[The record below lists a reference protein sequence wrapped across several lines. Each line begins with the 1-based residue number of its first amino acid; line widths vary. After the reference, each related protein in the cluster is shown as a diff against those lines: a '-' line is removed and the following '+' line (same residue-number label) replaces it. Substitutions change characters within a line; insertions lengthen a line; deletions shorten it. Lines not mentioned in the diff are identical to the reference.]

1 MLFPSRSVSWL
12 AVFLGNPGLRY
23 EGTRHNAGFMTADA
37 LARKKNVSINRA
49 RFRALTATC
58 PIGDE
63 TVMLMKPQTYMNLSG
78 EAVGQAARFY
88 KIPVGQAAR
97 FYKIPADHV
106 LVVSDDITLPIGAM
120 RIRTKGSA
128 GGHNGLKN
136 IISVLGTEEFPRIR
150 LGVGS
155 PPHPDY
161 DTVDWVLS
169 VFRDQDAVDM
179 AEAASRAADAVEC
192 FIAQGPEKAMNL
204 YSQKKIPRDQ

>member
-1 MLFPSRSVSWL
+1 MLFSSSRSVSWL
-12 AVFLGNPGLRY
+12 VVFLGNPGLRY

-37 LARKKNVSINRA
+37 LARKKNISINRS

-58 PIGDE
+58 TMGDA

-88 KIPVGQAAR
+88 KIP
-97 FYKIPADHV
+97 ADHI

-120 RIRTKGSA
+120 RIRTRGSA

-150 LGVGS
+150 LGVGE
-155 PPHPDY
+155 PPHPDF

-169 VFRDQDAVDM
+169 VFRDQDAIDM
-179 AEAASRAADAVEC
+179 ADAASRAADAVEC
-192 FIAQGPEKAMNL
+192 FIVHGPEKAMNL
-204 YSQKKIPRDQ
+204 YSQKKIPRK

>member
-88 KIPVGQAAR
+88 KIP
-97 FYKIPADHV
+97 ADHV
-106 LVVSDDITLPIGAM
+106 LVVSDDITLPIGAL

-150 LGVGS
+150 LGVGT

-179 AEAASRAADAVEC
+179 AAAAARAADAVEC

-204 YSQKKIPRDQ
+204 YSQKKIPRNPCK

>member
-88 KIPVGQAAR
+88 KIP
-97 FYKIPADHV
+97 ADHV
-106 LVVSDDITLPIGAM
+106 LVVSDDITLPIGAL

-150 LGVGS
+150 LGVGT

-161 DTVDWVLS
+161 DTIDWVLS
-169 VFRDQDAVDM
+169 VFRDQDAEDM
-179 AEAASRAADAVEC
+179 AEAASRAADAAEC
-192 FIAQGPEKAMNL
+192 YIAEGPEKAMNR
-204 YSQKKIPRDQ
+204 YSQKKVK

>member
-12 AVFLGNPGLRY
+12 VVFLGNPGLRY

-37 LARKKNVSINRA
+37 LARKKNISINRS
-49 RFRALTATC
+49 RFRALTASC
-58 PIGDE
+58 PFGD
-63 TVMLMKPQTYMNLSG
+63 TTALLMKPQTYMNLSG
-78 EAVGQAARFY
+78 EA
-88 KIPVGQAAR
+88 VGQAAR

-150 LGVGS
+150 RGVGA

-179 AEAASRAADAVEC
+179 AEAAERAADAVEC
-192 FIAQGPEKAMNL
+192 FITQGPEKAMNL

>member
-12 AVFLGNPGLRY
+12 VVFLGNPGLRY

-37 LARKKNVSINRA
+37 LARKKNISINRS

-58 PIGDE
+58 QIGDE

-88 KIPVGQAAR
+88 KIP
-97 FYKIPADHV
+97 ADHV
-106 LVVSDDITLPIGAM
+106 LVVSDDITLPIGAL

-150 LGVGS
+150 LGVGI

-161 DTVDWVLS
+161 DRVDWVLS

-179 AEAASRAADAVEC
+179 NAAAARAADAVEC

-204 YSQKKIPRDQ
+204 YSQKKIPRNP

>member
-1 MLFPSRSVSWL
+1 MLFSSRPVSWL
-12 AVFLGNPGLRY
+12 VVFLGNPGLRY

-37 LARKKNVSINRA
+37 LARKKNIRINRS

-58 PIGDE
+58 TMGGE

-88 KIPVGQAAR
+88 KIP
-97 FYKIPADHV
+97 ADHV
-106 LVVSDDITLPIGAM
+106 LVVSDDISLPIGGI

-150 LGVGS
+150 LGVGA
-155 PPHPDY
+155 PPHPNY
-161 DTVDWVLS
+161 EMMDWVLS
-169 VFRDQDAVDM
+169 AFKDQDAVDM
-179 AEAASRAADAVEC
+179 ADSVSRAADAVEC
-192 FIAQGPEKAMNL
+192 FITEGAEKAMNL
-204 YSQKKIPRDQ
+204 YSQKRIPRNP

>member
-1 MLFPSRSVSWL
+1 MLFSSRPVSWL
-12 AVFLGNPGLRY
+12 VVFLGNPGLRY

-37 LARKKNVSINRA
+37 LARKKNININRS
-49 RFRALTATC
+49 RFHALTATC
-58 PIGDE
+58 TMGGE

-88 KIPVGQAAR
+88 KIP
-97 FYKIPADHV
+97 ADHV
-106 LVVSDDITLPIGAM
+106 LVVSDDISLPIGGI

-150 LGVGS
+150 LGVGA

-161 DTVDWVLS
+161 EMMDWVLS
-169 VFRDQDAVDM
+169 AFKDQDAVDM
-179 AEAASRAADAVEC
+179 AESVSRAADAVEC
-192 FIAQGPEKAMNL
+192 FITEGAEKAMNL
-204 YSQKKIPRDQ
+204 YSRKRIPRNP

>member
-1 MLFPSRSVSWL
+1 MLFSSSRSVSWL
-12 AVFLGNPGLRY
+12 VVFLGNPGLRY

-37 LARKKNVSINRA
+37 LARKENISINRS

-58 PIGDE
+58 TMGDA
-63 TVMLMKPQTYMNLSG
+63 TVLLMKPQTYMNLSG

-88 KIPVGQAAR
+88 KIP
-97 FYKIPADHV
+97 ADHI

-120 RIRTKGSA
+120 RIRTRGSA

-150 LGVGS
+150 LGVGE
-155 PPHPDY
+155 PPHPDF

-169 VFRDQDAVDM
+169 VFRDQDAIDM
-179 AEAASRAADAVEC
+179 ADAASRAADAVEC
-192 FIAQGPEKAMNL
+192 FIVHGPEKAMNL
-204 YSQKKIPRDQ
+204 YSQKKIPRK

>member
-12 AVFLGNPGLRY
+12 VVFLGNPGLRY

-37 LARKKNVSINRA
+37 LARKKNISINRS

-58 PIGDE
+58 QIGDE

-78 EAVGQAARFY
+78 EA
-88 KIPVGQAAR
+88 VGQAAR

-192 FIAQGPEKAMNL
+192 FITQGPEKAMNL

>member
-12 AVFLGNPGLRY
+12 VVFLGNPGLRY

-37 LARKKNVSINRA
+37 FARKKNISINRA

-58 PIGDE
+58 PVGNE

-88 KIPVGQAAR
+88 KIPS
-97 FYKIPADHV
+97 DHV
-106 LVVSDDITLPIGAM
+106 LVVSDDITLPIGAL

-150 LGVGS
+150 LGVGI

-161 DTVDWVLS
+161 DTIDWVLS

-179 AEAASRAADAVEC
+179 NDAASRAADAVEC

-204 YSQKKIPRDQ
+204 YSQKKIPHTP

>member
-1 MLFPSRSVSWL
+1 MLFSSSRAVSWL
-12 AVFLGNPGLRY
+12 VVFLGNPGLKY

-37 LARKKNVSINRA
+37 LAQKKNLSIDRS

-58 PIGDE
+58 RLGDAQ
-63 TVMLMKPQTYMNLSG
+63 VLLMKPQTYMNLSG

-88 KIPVGQAAR
+88 RIP
-97 FYKIPADHV
+97 PDHI
-106 LVVSDDITLPIGAM
+106 LVVSDDITLPIGAV

-136 IISVLGTEEFPRIR
+136 IISVLGTDEFPRIR
-150 LGVGS
+150 LGVGE
-155 PPHPDY
+155 PPHKDY

-169 VFRDQDAVDM
+169 VFRNQDAVEMHDA
-179 AEAASRAADAVEC
+179 AEKAADAVEC

-204 YSQKKIPRDQ
+204 YSQKKISRNPE